1 MSVNHERYHE
11 YSKARLLLQSFGY
24 VVLTN
29 AEYEAIGEAN
39 ATIDALSVRIAELE
53 AATRP
58 IPVTERLPD
67 DGVRVIVFDTTL
79 ERVGIARH
87 VAQVPQWATD
97 DGVFYHND
105 SYGWITHWQP
115 LSPPPEVKS

>member
-1 MSVNHERYHE
+1 M
-11 YSKARLLLQSFGY
+11 
-24 VVLTN
+24 TN
-29 AEYEAIGEAN
+29 ATLTMWFEITSRGTSGDQVMDILYSWRADREQ
-39 ATIDALSVRIAELE
+39 LMRRIAELE

-58 IPVTERLPD
+58 IPATEQLPD
-67 DGVRVIVFDTTL
+67 DNVRVIVFDTTL

-115 LSPPPEVKS
+115 LPQPPEVQDCPR